1 MVGLWAA
8 AVAVVAPSQ
17 PGGYMKGIS
26 GIRDTPV
33 IDAGIVG
40 LLIGGGGYAIA
51 AGGGTVNACL
61 HSANGDLS
69 ITP

>member
-1 MVGLWAA
+1 
-8 AVAVVAPSQ
+8 
-17 PGGYMKGIS
+17 MKGIS

-40 LLIGGGGYAIA
+40 LLIGGGGDAIA
-51 AGGGTVNACL
+51 AGGGTVNACV
-61 HSANGDLS
+61 HSANGDLY